1 MYALVDI
8 NGKQYKAEKGT
19 TLKIDRIPQE
29 KGEKIEFHSVL
40 LVSGSKNVKVGT
52 PYVDGVT
59 VKATVTEHSKDKKVV
74 VFKYKKRK
82 GYRRKY
88 GHRQPYSLIKI
99 DNISGVK

>member
-19 TLKIDRIPQE
+19 VLKIDRISQE
-29 KGEKIEFHSVL
+29 TGDKIEFQSVL
-40 LVSGSKNVKVGT
+40 LVSGSKDVKVGA
-52 PYVDGVT
+52 PYVDGVS
-59 VKATVTEHSKDKKVV
+59 VKATVTDQGKDKKVV

-82 GYRRKY
+82 GYRKKY

-99 DNISGVK
+99 DDISGVK